1 MDTCPLGIHL
11 QSYWDKLSIEEKKFR
26 LDEEALYSIDP
37 QEIAYPIAN
46 TISGRK
52 VVDLFCGA
60 GGMAIALARSGKLV
74 TAIELNKNRLEM
86 ARYNASIFNVEDKI
100 LFINGDSSSVIKNL
114 EKCDAVFLD
123 PPWGGVDYVKHGK
136 MLFSDFSP
144 DLYET
149 ITLSF
154 DIADSVVC
162 KVPRIF
168 DFSEFDNRKFE
179 YCKTNVEFKGKLLYY
194 CVYLERNNLGVP

>member
-11 QSYWDKLSIEEKKFR
+11 QSYWDKLSIEEKQFK

-37 QEIAYPIAN
+37 QEIACPIAS
-46 TISGRK
+46 TIRGRK

-74 TAIELNKNRLEM
+74 TAVELNKNRLEM
-86 ARYNASIFNVEDKI
+86 AKYNASIFKVEDKI
-100 LFINGDSSSVIKNL
+100 LFINGDSSSVIKSL

-123 PPWGGVDYVKHGK
+123 PPWGGVDYVKHEK
-136 MLFSDFSP
+136 MFFSDFSP
-144 DLYET
+144 DLYEI

-154 DIADSVVC
+154 GISDFVMC
-162 KVPRIF
+162 KVPRNF
-168 DFSEFDNRKFE
+168 DFSEFDNHKLE
-179 YCKTNVEFKGKLLYY
+179 YRKTNIEFRGKLLYY
-194 CVYLERNNLGVP
+194 CVYLEKK